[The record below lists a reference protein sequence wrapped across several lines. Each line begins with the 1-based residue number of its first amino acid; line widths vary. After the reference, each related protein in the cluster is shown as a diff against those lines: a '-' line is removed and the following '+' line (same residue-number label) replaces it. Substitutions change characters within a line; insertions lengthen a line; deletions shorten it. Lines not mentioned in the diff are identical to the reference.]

1 MELEN
6 WFIMALFNHPE
17 SLRIVKIDLAKKFSR
32 VLKRQS
38 SLNHL
43 AQASRMVIHN
53 SEITNQML
61 HDWNLVDFES
71 IFRETLCDGNFLDDQ
86 NDDESI
92 QEKNSTIEMIRKGK
106 FIIIFKF
113 IKYILIVLKH
123 VVSLNIFSK
132 KKFLLKL
139 IFNGLKIWC
148 KNAFYR
154 SVYHNVK
161 SLFKKKK
168 KIFLSLAKF

>member
-1 MELEN
+1 
-6 WFIMALFNHPE
+6 MALFNHPE
-17 SLRIVKIDLAKKFSR
+17 PLRIVKIDLAKKFSR

-71 IFRETLCDGNFLDDQ
+71 IFRETCDGNFLSDQ
-86 NDDESI
+86 NDGESI
-92 QEKNSTIEMIRKGK
+92 QEKNSTVEMIRKGK

-113 IKYILIVLKH
+113 IKYILIKYVLIVLKH
-123 VVSLNIFSK
+123 VASLSIFLK
-132 KKFLLKL
+132 KKFLLKI
-139 IFNGLKIWC
+139 IFSGLKIWC

-154 SVYHNVK
+154 SVYRNVK
-161 SLFKKKK
+161 SLLKKNVF
-168 KIFLSLAKF
+168 IFSQVLSPNHQ